1 MLEGVY
7 TLPVIRALKGPNG
20 ETLKDLLSNPMSSD
34 KRDEAL
40 ILVRSDEAIIS
51 TIETALDFTHKAQQS
66 LKDLPNN
73 PTAEILK
80 STCTILANQ
89 VNHFKK

>member
-1 MLEGVY
+1 M
-7 TLPVIRALKGPNG
+7 
-20 ETLKDLLSNPMSSD
+20 
-34 KRDEAL
+34 
-40 ILVRSDEAIIS
+40 LVRSDEAIIS
-51 TIETALDFTHKAQQS
+51 TIETALDFTHEAQQS
-66 LKDLPNN
+66 LKDLPDN